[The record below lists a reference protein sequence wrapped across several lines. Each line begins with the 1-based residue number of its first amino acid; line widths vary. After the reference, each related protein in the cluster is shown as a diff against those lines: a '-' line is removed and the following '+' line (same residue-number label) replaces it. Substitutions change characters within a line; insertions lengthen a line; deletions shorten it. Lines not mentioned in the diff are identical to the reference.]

1 MACFDYYTKII
12 TRFKT
17 MISESIKTLLHH
29 VSKIHV
35 KNLRNADQLSTIE
48 DLLISEED
56 DSLLDVTWY
65 FEDGPFFY
73 NISFRS
79 KEAKPKKSIKGDG
92 NHGKPD
98 ALRKSEI
105 MI

>member
-1 MACFDYYTKII
+1 MACFDIYRPI

-29 VSKIHV
+29 VSEIHV

-56 DSLLDVTWY
+56 DSLLDVTLY
-65 FEDGPFFY
+65 FEDG
-73 NISFRS
+73 NM
-79 KEAKPKKSIKGDG
+79 
-92 NHGKPD
+92 GK
-98 ALRKSEI
+98 RK
-105 MI
+105 